1 MTTFVIFRGNGEGV
15 MEMYVGKSLFQDYV
29 LVFSIDLNMS
39 FCRAIS
45 AKLVSKMGEIAWQ
58 FGRFCG
64 GHKDIRF
71 WTERHNWLDI
81 KTKRLLTER
90 HKVIDRKTK
99 RLLTERQKE
108 YVSYEFGCNLF
119 LFRELCLYVQNLFV
133 FLSKNILSFCQWPFC
148 LSVQNL
154 MSFCQKCFEGK

>member
-1 MTTFVIFRGNGEGV
+1 

-64 GHKDIRF
+64 GHKDIRLL
-71 WTERHNWLDI
+71 TERHNWLD
-81 KTKRLLTER
+81 
-90 HKVIDRKTK
+90 RKTK
-99 RLLTERQKE
+99 RLSTERQKE

-119 LFRELCLYVQNLFV
+119 LFRDLCFYVQNLFV
-133 FLSKNILSFCQWPFC
+133 FLSITFLSLCPTNYVFMSKTLCLFVKNVLR
-148 LSVQNL
+148 VN
-154 MSFCQKCFEGK
+154 K

>member
-1 MTTFVIFRGNGEGV
+1 

-99 RLLTERQKE
+99 RLLTERHK
-108 YVSYEFGCNLF
+108 VID
-119 LFRELCLYVQNLFV
+119 R
-133 FLSKNILSFCQWPFC
+133 KT
-148 LSVQNL
+148 
-154 MSFCQKCFEGK
+154 